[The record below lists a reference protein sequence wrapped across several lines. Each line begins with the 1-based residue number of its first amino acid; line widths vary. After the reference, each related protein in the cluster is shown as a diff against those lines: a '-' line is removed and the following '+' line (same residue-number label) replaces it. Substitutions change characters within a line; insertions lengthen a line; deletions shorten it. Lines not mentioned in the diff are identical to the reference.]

1 MTAVASLPL
10 PHEQAQPVPRLRGA
24 LLGYGLAAPA
34 LIGVFVLILL
44 PSAVVLGLALTD
56 WKFGAKHL
64 SFIGPANFRK
74 LWVDPVFWKAAANT
88 ATYAA
93 IVIPGTLALGLAVS
107 LLIHARSSFKSVYQ
121 AIHFIPVMATM
132 AAMAIVWESML
143 HPTIGLVN
151 HLLSAVG
158 LDGRNWLRDPDTVL
172 PTLAVIGIWQQFGFA
187 MVLFMSGLQSI
198 PKELYEAARADGAA
212 SAIDRFFIV
221 TLPMLGPVALFIAVI
236 TAIRSLQV
244 FDTVQVLTQGG
255 PNGAS
260 EVLLHRLYVEAFG
273 FLRTGYGAAFTV
285 VFTASVVILTVL
297 QARIMER
304 RVHYA

>member
-1 MTAVASLPL
+1 MTAVASIPL
-10 PHEQAQPVPRLRGA
+10 AHDPAPSVPQSRAA
-24 LLGYGLAAPA
+24 LLSYGLTAPA

-44 PSAVVLGLALTD
+44 PAASVLGLALTD
-56 WKFGAKHL
+56 WQFGAKRL
-64 SFIGPANFRK
+64 SFIGVANFRK
-74 LWVDPVFWKAAANT
+74 LWADPVFWKAAANT
-88 ATYAA
+88 ALYAA
-93 IVIPGTLALGLAVS
+93 IVIPGTIMLGLAVS

-151 HLLSAVG
+151 HLLSMAG
-158 LDGRNWLRDPDTVL
+158 LGGRNWLRDPAMVL

-212 SAIDRFFIV
+212 SAFDRFFIV
-221 TLPMLGPVALFIAVI
+221 TLPMLGPVALFIAVV

-285 VFTASVVILTVL
+285 VFTAAVAILTVL
-297 QARIMER
+297 QTRTLDR